1 MEKEKENRTH
11 RGGGFT
17 FKRFFVAHDKCGM
30 KVTTDGI
37 LLGSWAA
44 VSERC
49 RRVLDIGTGSGLLAL
64 MLAQRSADDV
74 MLDAVEIDEDAALQA
89 SENVATSPW
98 PLRIRVF
105 QTDINAFAEDHSG
118 GYDLII
124 SNPPYF
130 ELGCECRDTLRSTAR
145 YTATLDHQS
154 LLCCADALLAP
165 EGAFSLILP
174 IAQAASLLD
183 AAQKLGWFVRR
194 RAWVSDRKGRSPYVT
209 LLELVK
215 APCSA
220 NEEYLFIREPDGRSY
235 TECFRR
241 LTGDF
246 YLSL

>member
-1 MEKEKENRTH
+1 MDKEKENRPH
-11 RGGGFT
+11 RRGGFT

-37 LLGSWAA
+37 MLGSWAA

-49 RRVLDIGTGSGLLAL
+49 RRVLDIGTGTGLLAL

-74 MLDAVEIDEDAALQA
+74 TLDAVEIDEDAALQA
-89 SENVATSPW
+89 SENVAASPW
-98 PLRIRVF
+98 PRRIRVF
-105 QTDINAFAEDHSG
+105 QTDINAFAEGHSG

-130 ELGCECRDTLRSTAR
+130 ELGCECRDTLRSKAR

-154 LLCCADALLAP
+154 LLRCADALL
-165 EGAFSLILP
+165 
-174 IAQAASLLD
+174 D
-183 AAQKLGWFVRR
+183 VAQKLGWFVRR
-194 RAWVSDRKGRSPYVT
+194 RAWVSDREGRPPYVT

-215 APCSA
+215 APCLV
-220 NEEYLFIREPDGRSY
+220 NEEYLFIREPDGRCY